1 MGAIHLRVLTIIC
14 LYQKKSAIHIT
25 LYMATELIDSGN
37 TLIPL
42 LKRPPYVLRT
52 PSHYLYNDIVGK
64 RMSLIDYA
72 TSNLSGELR
81 NNYVS
86 RFLQLPAKEAER
98 DPDKSI
104 MGAYNILKDD
114 YSVVGT
120 LDNLNSAMHSLARIA
135 TFRNEFKV
143 TKLNETVDRPRLME
157 IDQITL
163 NTIAEVNHLDVS
175 LFELVKT
182 NLAKN

>member
-1 MGAIHLRVLTIIC
+1 MRRRNAV
-14 LYQKKSAIHIT
+14 
-25 LYMATELIDSGN
+25 
-37 TLIPL
+37 
-42 LKRPPYVLRT
+42 
-52 PSHYLYNDIVGK
+52 
-64 RMSLIDYA
+64 IDYA